1 MATKISHCVAW
12 LASCLTTNLIVRIP
26 QSFGVDRLARIP
38 LQELVGK
45 AENLKTAGIA
55 DDPKIHL
62 VPFPVGGR
70 NLDKARQTSLLFDGS
85 IDGR

>member
-45 AENLKTAGIA
+45 AENLKTAGITN
-55 DDPKIHL
+55 DPEIQL
-62 VPFPVGGR
+62 ESLRRR
-70 NLDKARQTSLLFDGS
+70 NLDETRQTRLLFDGS
-85 IDGR
+85 IDAG